1 LHIESLA
8 LSGLR
13 NLAAA
18 RLSFHSAGN
27 LFYGVNGSGKTSL
40 LEAIHLLAVG
50 RSFRSHLVRPVISHA
65 ENKCLVQA
73 RVLSGASR
81 HSLGVERQKAG
92 GALLRVNGETVSS
105 YAPVAAVLP
114 IVLLDTQSL
123 DLIHGGPETRRK
135 YVDATLFHVEQNFLG
150 VWRRYVRAL
159 KQRNAGL
166 RRGIIDSDG
175 VWLDEL
181 ARAGDVLA
189 ESRASMVAQLGSRFG
204 EIAAGLSPSLEGV
217 ELQVRRGWDSSMSL
231 REALEKSVP
240 SDRDRGF
247 TQVGPHRADIRIRL
261 GGRAASDN
269 LSRGQSK
276 LVLSALKLAQGKV
289 LTELAATPPVC
300 LVDDIVAE
308 LDQSHAERVCGL
320 LADQGGQV
328 FMTAVE
334 QQSLRRFWPNEMFKM
349 FHVEHGF
356 IQAVTD

>member
-1 LHIESLA
+1 
-8 LSGLR
+8 
-13 NLAAA
+13 
-18 RLSFHSAGN
+18 
-27 LFYGVNGSGKTSL
+27 
-40 LEAIHLLAVG
+40 
-50 RSFRSHLVRPVISHA
+50 
-65 ENKCLVQA
+65 
-73 RVLSGASR
+73 
-81 HSLGVERQKAG
+81 
-92 GALLRVNGETVSS
+92 
-105 YAPVAAVLP
+105 
-114 IVLLDTQSL
+114 
-123 DLIHGGPETRRK
+123 
-135 YVDATLFHVEQNFLG
+135 
-150 VWRRYVRAL
+150 
-159 KQRNAGL
+159 
-166 RRGIIDSDG
+166 
-175 VWLDEL
+175 
-181 ARAGDVLA
+181 LA

-217 ELQVRRGWDSSMSL
+217 ELEVRRGWDSSMSL